1 MTLRLQIGVL
11 MGGSSSEREI
21 SFQTGKAVI
30 SALQDLGHFVF
41 SIDPISGVKQTIQT
55 LTKKKAQCRL
65 QRTARPLRRRWNYTG
80 PAGTSKNSIY
90 PFPSPG
96 ILNSYEQAH
105 C

>member
-1 MTLRLQIGVL
+1 

-55 LTKKKAQCRL
+55 LTKKKPNVVFNALHGRFG
-65 QRTARPLRRRWNYTG
+65 QRRTDHG
-80 PAGTSKNSIY
+80 
-90 PFPSPG
+90 
-96 ILNSYEQAH
+96 
-105 C
+105 